1 MSQKYDLTKFLDRQ
15 FSYPNCLSTM
25 PVLVTVPSEVMAFVV
40 FAVDMMVSQDVPDI
54 KAATRT
60 VLIRIN
66 FWFCS

>member
-25 PVLVTVPSEVMAFVV
+25 PVLVTVPSEVMAF
-40 FAVDMMVSQDVPDI
+40 AVDMMVSQNAPDI
-54 KAATRT
+54 KAAART

>member
-1 MSQKYDLTKFLDRQ
+1 
-15 FSYPNCLSTM
+15 M
-25 PVLVTVPSEVMAFVV
+25 PVLVTVPSEVMAFAV